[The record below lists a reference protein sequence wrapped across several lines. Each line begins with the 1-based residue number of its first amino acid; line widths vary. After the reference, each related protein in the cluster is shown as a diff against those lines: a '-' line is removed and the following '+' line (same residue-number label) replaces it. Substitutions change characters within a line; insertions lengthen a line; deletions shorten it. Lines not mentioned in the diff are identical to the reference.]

1 MDYRK
6 IYNNLIERGKTR
18 TVEGYT
24 ETHHIM
30 PKCMGGC
37 NNSENLIKLTPEEH
51 YLAHQLLIKIYP
63 NNILLVNAAAMMI
76 PNRPSNKLYGWLRR
90 RHQKVMSELQSGEN
104 NSQHGSRWIHNKD
117 LRISKK
123 IYKNDVIPVD
133 WFEGRI
139 IDFDLY
145 FKKIE
150 ERSIKKEEKTKTKI
164 LSKEEIVKK
173 IKTKHFMFRKTEGYR
188 KAKSIRL
195 YKEFI
200 NSNMSLRKFAE
211 SKNMI
216 PMTLSKWFREFIIEY
231 DIVAKKT
238 AKNQNLGR

>member
-123 IYKNDVIPVD
+123 IYKNC
-133 WFEGRI
+133 E
-139 IDFDLY
+139 
-145 FKKIE
+145 
-150 ERSIKKEEKTKTKI
+150 
-164 LSKEEIVKK
+164 
-173 IKTKHFMFRKTEGYR
+173 
-188 KAKSIRL
+188 
-195 YKEFI
+195 
-200 NSNMSLRKFAE
+200 
-211 SKNMI
+211 
-216 PMTLSKWFREFIIEY
+216 
-231 DIVAKKT
+231 
-238 AKNQNLGR
+238 